1 MLLLLRSLLLQ
12 LLLQLTR
19 RLVLLDLQMEVT
31 SNMFDRY
38 SLLCSLACN
47 LNHQRPST

>member
-12 LLLQLTR
+12 LLLQLTL
-19 RLVLLDLQMEVT
+19 RLVLLDLPVEVT
-31 SNMFDRY
+31 SNIFDRY
-38 SLLCSLACN
+38 SLLRSLACN